1 VAQPSH
7 AGRASVSATV
17 SNNHK
22 HCSISVTAAD
32 AADPAILA
40 ASAVDFS
47 CAVSSPAGGAP
58 CERLSPPSAAN
69 PGFALFAAVL
79 PPQSTA
85 TLSYEATP
93 RVRNVNRVQPNINNG
108 EDLGELVAAGRYLGR
123 CEPPPE
129 GFGGDVPP
137 AREEGDVGDLAAGF
151 LARDPWPDVLL
162 APAEAFWMS
171 SNSALVN
178 VPFADGSMPCVV
190 SDAAGGDNER
200 LASNPSP
207 PPPRPPAARSFNV
220 ITLTSTFVAFVLG
233 TVLNLLVRKSGES
246 VSEARY
252 PGRKKK
258 SKTLFEKLLRR

>member
-1 VAQPSH
+1 VSKVVAQPSH

-22 HCSISVTAAD
+22 HCSIFVTAAD

-137 AREEGDVGDLAAGF
+137 PTEEGDVGDLAAGF

-162 APAEAFWMS
+162 APADAFWMS

-190 SDAAGGDNER
+190 SDAAGATTNDC
-200 LASNPSP
+200 
-207 PPPRPPAARSFNV
+207 F
-220 ITLTSTFVAFVLG
+220 
-233 TVLNLLVRKSGES
+233 
-246 VSEARY
+246 
-252 PGRKKK
+252 
-258 SKTLFEKLLRR
+258 